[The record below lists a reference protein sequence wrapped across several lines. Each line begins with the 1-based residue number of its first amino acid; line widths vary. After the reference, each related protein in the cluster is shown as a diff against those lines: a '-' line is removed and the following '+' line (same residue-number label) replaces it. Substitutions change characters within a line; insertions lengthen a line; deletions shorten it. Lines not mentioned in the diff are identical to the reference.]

1 MRDRRLRLNI
11 GRVEHEL
18 CLAVVNH
25 REIYI
30 MSCGD
35 GWVDV
40 IFKPGFFSFESFMK
54 DLNDVVV
61 GDSSTPFG
69 SESMPLLRCFNSPSV
84 SIMFVSP
91 KVKDIDDWI

>member
-11 GRVEHEL
+11 GRIEHEL
-18 CLAVVNH
+18 CLAVINH

-30 MSCGD
+30 MSCSD

-40 IFKPGFFSFESFMK
+40 DFKPGFFSFESFMK

-61 GDSSTPFG
+61 GLIPSTPFG
-69 SESMPLLRCFNSPSV
+69 SESMPLASLLQF
-84 SIMFVSP
+84 SIRLYNVRIS
-91 KVKDIDDWI
+91 